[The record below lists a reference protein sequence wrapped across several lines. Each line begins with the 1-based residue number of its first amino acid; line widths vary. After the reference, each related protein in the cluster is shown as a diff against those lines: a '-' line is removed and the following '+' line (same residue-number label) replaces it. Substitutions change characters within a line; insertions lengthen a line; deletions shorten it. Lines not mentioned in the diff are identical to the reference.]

1 MKRQTLTFQTVD
13 YVSGLI
19 RKGRLKPGDRLP
31 TEMELTETL
40 GVSRTCIREAMK
52 CLEYLGLVRIRPR
65 VGATVLDPSP
75 HRLRHAELFS
85 VAAPDDEAAVL
96 MEFRHLVET
105 GIASLAAHKAGPP
118 DIAQM
123 QRVLDRFESELRGDR
138 VDCLADISFH
148 AALAAACQNP
158 LVEKIWQM
166 LATRL
171 SEVLDRTAAVLP
183 ASAAQTLRD
192 HRRIFKAI
200 KERKPAAAR
209 AAMRVHLE
217 NAERVWRVALSA
229 RQRRPAAAGTRPGS
243 STSKA
248 VNPTSWARV

>member
-19 RKGRLKPGDRLP
+19 RKGRLQPGDRLP

-85 VAAPDDEAAVL
+85 VAAPGDEAAVL

-105 GIASLAAHKAGPP
+105 GIASLAAHKAGHS

-123 QRVLDRFESELRGDR
+123 QRVLDRFESELRDDR

-148 AALAAACQNP
+148 AALAAACGNP
-158 LVEKIWQM
+158 LVTKIWQM
-166 LATRL
+166 LASRL
-171 SEVLDRTAAVLP
+171 SEVLDRTASVLP
-183 ASAAQTLRD
+183 ASAVQTLRD
-192 HRRIFKAI
+192 HRRIFKAVR
-200 KERKPAAAR
+200 EGKPAAAS

-217 NAERVWRVALSA
+217 NAEHVWRVALSA
-229 RQRRPAAAGTRPGS
+229 RGRRRGRSASRAA
-243 STSKA
+243 
-248 VNPTSWARV
+248 NPISCART